1 MVELEGR
8 GDGARDGRLHG
19 VQVASAQLLLPSLS
33 PVAVPGIVVLLLSLQ
48 GDWGAILSMDCTRL
62 GWSEA
67 LLAAGDVSITSSS
80 SASVFSSVSRVQA
93 SSPVRNLVLKI
104 PMSRLTPRQRKSLDY
119 NERLC
124 ELESKHEYININ
136 FHLN

>member
-19 VQVASAQLLLPSLS
+19 VKVASAQLLHPSLS

-62 GWSEA
+62 GWSDA

-80 SASVFSSVSRVQA
+80 SVFSSVSRVQA
-93 SSPVRNLVLKI
+93 SSPVRNLGLKI

-124 ELESKHEYININ
+124 ELESKHEYMNI
-136 FHLN
+136 

>member
-67 LLAAGDVSITSSS
+67 LLAAGDVSTTSSES
-80 SASVFSSVSRVQA
+80 MFSSMSRVQT

-124 ELESKHEYININ
+124 ELESKHEYMNI
-136 FHLN
+136 

>member
-80 SASVFSSVSRVQA
+80 SALVFSSVSRVQA
-93 SSPVRNLVLKI
+93 SSRQELGSQDSNVSAYAEAKEK
-104 PMSRLTPRQRKSLDY
+104 SRLQ
-119 NERLC
+119 
-124 ELESKHEYININ
+124 
-136 FHLN
+136 